1 MCSLAGWSFHS
12 CDTQQASKMKRRFS
26 VEEARDMVMQ
36 PATSSE
42 LLDSSSE
49 SETTSEEEC
58 DVEFVVESDPS
69 SSDPS
74 AETAEETEDSGSGW
88 TSKNGEIW
96 SPSNN
101 DTLRY
106 IPAARGLV
114 PGPTRYAI
122 TIIDDVESS
131 FNLFFTAE
139 IISSIVDMTNLQGG
153 RSVANWS
160 DVDAT
165 DIRAYIGLLILAGVY
180 KSKGES
186 TRSLWVDHSG
196 RAIFRATMTHTKFR
210 LMNTTLRFD
219 DKLMRPSRHRE
230 DKLAPI
236 RSLWEKW
243 THRLPMLFNPG
254 EDVCVD
260 EQLVPFRGRCK
271 FRQYIPSK
279 PAKYGLKIWV
289 TADVET
295 SYAWKCQIYT
305 GKAAGS
311 AAEVGQGKRV
321 VLEMTE
327 GLQGI
332 TVTCDHFFTSYALV
346 QELLK
351 RKVALVG
358 TIRRNKPELPSKLLQ
373 VRQRAALSSLFGFT
387 KNTTA
392 VSYIPKRGRNV
403 LLLSSKHRDPAVTEE
418 EKRKPVIIA
427 DYNHCKG
434 AVDNLDKVVGSY
446 SCRRMTHRWPQVL
459 FHNMIDVSAF
469 MHLCFL
475 LLWIPPGSKPSPS
488 GGGFSWRSWGDLWCL
503 QKSCGESIHLVHR
516 LLLP

>member
-1 MCSLAGWSFHS
+1 M
-12 CDTQQASKMKRRFS
+12 
-26 VEEARDMVMQ
+26 EEARDMVMQ

-74 AETAEETEDSGSGW
+74 TVTAEETEDSGSGW
-88 TSKNGEIW
+88 TSTNCEIW

-122 TIIDDVESS
+122 TRIDDVESS

-153 RSVANWS
+153 CSVANWS

-165 DIRAYIGLLILAGVY
+165 DIRAYIGLLMLAGVY

-186 TRSLWVDHSG
+186 TRSLWDDHSG

-219 DKLMRPSRHRE
+219 DKLMRPSCHRE

-279 PAKYGLKIWV
+279 PAKYGLKIWI

-332 TVTCDHFFTSYALV
+332 TVTCDNLFTSYALV
-346 QELLK
+346 LFTAVDPSWKQAKSFRRRLFLEELGRSLVSAK
-351 RKVALVG
+351 IMRRKHPPRTPAAVTIVAD
-358 TIRRNKPELPSKLLQ
+358 IQAS
-373 VRQRAALSSLFGFT
+373 AAAPDTG
-387 KNTTA
+387 TTA
-392 VSYIPKRGRNV
+392 SGSTKKRGLCWMCTGKKKKSATTCIRC
-403 LLLSSKHRDPAVTEE
+403 
-418 EKRKPVIIA
+418 EKFT
-427 DYNHCKG
+427 
-434 AVDNLDKVVGSY
+434 
-446 SCRRMTHRWPQVL
+446 CREHQ
-459 FHNMIDVSAF
+459 
-469 MHLCFL
+469 
-475 LLWIPPGSKPSPS
+475 IPCCR
-488 GGGFSWRSWGDLWCL
+488 FCWMN
-503 QKSCGESIHLVHR
+503 
-516 LLLP
+516 

>member
-1 MCSLAGWSFHS
+1 MC
-12 CDTQQASKMKRRFS
+12 
-26 VEEARDMVMQ
+26 
-36 PATSSE
+36 
-42 LLDSSSE
+42 
-49 SETTSEEEC
+49 
-58 DVEFVVESDPS
+58 
-69 SSDPS
+69 
-74 AETAEETEDSGSGW
+74 
-88 TSKNGEIW
+88 
-96 SPSNN
+96 
-101 DTLRY
+101 
-106 IPAARGLV
+106 
-114 PGPTRYAI
+114 
-122 TIIDDVESS
+122 
-131 FNLFFTAE
+131 
-139 IISSIVDMTNLQGG
+139 
-153 RSVANWS
+153 
-160 DVDAT
+160 
-165 DIRAYIGLLILAGVY
+165 
-180 KSKGES
+180 
-186 TRSLWVDHSG
+186 
-196 RAIFRATMTHTKFR
+196 
-210 LMNTTLRFD
+210 
-219 DKLMRPSRHRE
+219 
-230 DKLAPI
+230 
-236 RSLWEKW
+236 
-243 THRLPMLFNPG
+243 
-254 EDVCVD
+254 VCVD

-279 PAKYGLKIWV
+279 PAKYRLKIWV

-311 AAEVGQGKRV
+311 AAKVGQGKRV

-434 AVDNLDKVVGSY
+434 AVDNLDKLQEDDPSVATGPL
-446 SCRRMTHRWPQVL
+446 PQHDRCLCLHAFVL
-459 FHNMIDVSAF
+459 FTAVDPSWKQAKSFRRRLFLEELGRSLVSAKI
-469 MHLCFL
+469 MRRKH
-475 LLWIPPGSKPSPS
+475 PPRTPAAVT
-488 GGGFSWRSWGDLWCL
+488 
-503 QKSCGESIHLVHR
+503 IV
-516 LLLP
+516 

>member
-1 MCSLAGWSFHS
+1 
-12 CDTQQASKMKRRFS
+12 
-26 VEEARDMVMQ
+26 
-36 PATSSE
+36 
-42 LLDSSSE
+42 
-49 SETTSEEEC
+49 
-58 DVEFVVESDPS
+58 
-69 SSDPS
+69 
-74 AETAEETEDSGSGW
+74 
-88 TSKNGEIW
+88 
-96 SPSNN
+96 
-101 DTLRY
+101 
-106 IPAARGLV
+106 
-114 PGPTRYAI
+114 
-122 TIIDDVESS
+122 
-131 FNLFFTAE
+131 
-139 IISSIVDMTNLQGG
+139 MTNLQGG

-243 THRLPMLFNPG
+243 THRLPMLCNPG

-332 TVTCDHFFTSYALV
+332 TVTCDHLFTSYALV

-434 AVDNLDKVVGSY
+434 AVDNLDKLQEDDPSVATGPL
-446 SCRRMTHRWPQVL
+446 PQHDRCLCLHAFVL
-459 FHNMIDVSAF
+459 FTAVDPSWKQAKSFRRRLFLEELGRSLVSAKI
-469 MHLCFL
+469 MRRKH
-475 LLWIPPGSKPSPS
+475 PPRTPAAVT
-488 GGGFSWRSWGDLWCL
+488 
-503 QKSCGESIHLVHR
+503 IV
-516 LLLP
+516 